1 MIDIG
6 SQMSFKNIASDKALE
21 VPIKRKGRTSYSLS
35 NIKEEQ
41 EKVDQIVKIDIAH
54 LEVAPEAWNF
64 YPKLEGEEFAKL
76 VKSIYEHGLLHPV
89 VIRKLGDRH
98 IILSGHNRVMAYKQI
113 KSELE
118 GIQSGNNGNLIQI
131 IDDEKFNIRDYE
143 QIMAVIK
150 EDITDDEARE
160 IIIDAN
166 YVQRQLGQKL
176 LTRSIIEKYKII
188 QERRKNAD
196 NQSYK
201 NIKTREIVA
210 QEFKLSG
217 RHIDRYKKLEKLN
230 QAILEEFYL
239 GKISLE
245 LASKLASLKPNVQE
259 HISQK
264 YLKSVVKY
272 PARTLENLKPSL
284 TQSDM
289 DGIMKTMIKDHDQL
303 KISIKQNGKS
313 KNYTF
318 TDSEIIEKI
327 KALLSDYG
335 DLK

>member
-1 MIDIG
+1 MMDIG
-6 SQMSFKNIASDKALE
+6 SQMSFKNIATDKA
-21 VPIKRKGRTSYSLS
+21 IKTPSKREGRASYSLS
-35 NIKEEQ
+35 NIKEAQ
-41 EKVDQIVKIDIAH
+41 EKTDQIVKIDINH
-54 LEVAPEAWNF
+54 LEVAPETWNF

-76 VKSIYEHGLLHPV
+76 VKSIYEHGLLHPI
-89 VIRKLGDRH
+89 VIRKQGERH
-98 IILSGHNRVMAYKQI
+98 VILSGHNRVRAYRQI

-118 GIQSGNNGNLIQI
+118 EMQSGNGGKLIQI
-131 IDDEKFNIRDYE
+131 TDDASFNVKDYE

-150 EDITDDEARE
+150 EDISDDEARE

-188 QERRKNAD
+188 QERRKNTD
-196 NQSYK
+196 DESYK

-230 QAILEEFYL
+230 QTILDEFYL

-245 LASKLASLKPNVQE
+245 LAAKLASLKPNVQDY
-259 HISQK
+259 ISKK

-272 PARTLENLKPSL
+272 PARTLESLKPSL
-284 TQSDM
+284 SQADM
-289 DGIMKTMIKDHDQL
+289 DGIMRTIMANKDQIK
-303 KISIKQNGKS
+303 INIKEDGKN
-313 KNYTF
+313 KNYVITE
-318 TDSEIIEKI
+318 SKIIEKI
-327 KALLSDYG
+327 KALLSEYTN
-335 DLK
+335 

>member
-1 MIDIG
+1 MMDIG
-6 SQMSFKNIASDKALE
+6 SKMSFKNIAADKTPE
-21 VPIKRKGRTSYSLS
+21 NRTRKSSAYSLS
-35 NIKEEQ
+35 KLKETPAQ
-41 EKVDQIVKIDIAH
+41 ADQIVKIDIAD
-54 LEVAPEAWNF
+54 LESAPEAWNF
-64 YPKLEGEEFAKL
+64 YPTLEGEEFAKL

-89 VIRKLGDRH
+89 VISKKGERH
-98 IILSGHNRVMAYKQI
+98 IILSGHNRVRAYKHI

-118 GIQSGNNGNLIQI
+118 AIENGSDGNLLQMIG
-131 IDDEKFNIRDYE
+131 DEKLSSRDYD

-188 QERRKNAD
+188 QERRKNTD
-196 NQSYK
+196 NQSYR

-230 QAILEEFYL
+230 QAILEEFYK
-239 GKISLE
+239 GKLSLE
-245 LASKLASLKPNVQE
+245 LASKLASLKPGVQD
-259 HISQK
+259 HISRK
-264 YLKSVVKY
+264 YLKTVIKY

-284 TQSDM
+284 TQLDM
-289 DGIMKTMIKDHDQL
+289 DAVMKNITKENDQL
-303 KISIKQNGKS
+303 KISIKQDGKM

-318 TDSEIIEKI
+318 TDSELMEKI
-327 KALLSDYG
+327 KELLSGYR
-335 DLK
+335 DLN